1 MNALERLL
9 ADVFLSDPYRNTPDP
24 NRTVETVVIGRERIS
39 TITRADGTQF
49 QVVAS
54 VPTPKRAGGT
64 ARIIYGPKEAHHDY
78 HPA

>member
-9 ADVFLSDPYRNTPDP
+9 SDLLRNDPYRNQPDP
-24 NRTVETVVIGRERIS
+24 DRTVVVQVVGKQRIS

-49 QVVAS
+49 QVIAT
-54 VPTPKRAGGT
+54 VPTPGRQGGT